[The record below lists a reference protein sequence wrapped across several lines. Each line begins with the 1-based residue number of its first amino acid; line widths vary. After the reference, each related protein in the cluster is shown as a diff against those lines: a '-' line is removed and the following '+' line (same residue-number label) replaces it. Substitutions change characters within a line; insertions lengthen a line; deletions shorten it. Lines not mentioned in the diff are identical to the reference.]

1 MLGWLI
7 GMELAVR
14 RPGSRG
20 TRDADGARQVL
31 RPLCVLVPAEGQAPI
46 ASFSFAFT
54 HLLTR
59 TAYPYRAQRL

>member
-14 RPGSRG
+14 RAGSRG

-54 HLLTR
+54 V
-59 TAYPYRAQRL
+59 PYRAQRL